1 MGNGVGGKAKVVEAG
16 FDGKIDSRRFCGADD
31 GECLG
36 GGKVD
41 DVTAE
46 GRIGALEVRDPSD
59 GVDLE
64 GLRT

>member
-1 MGNGVGGKAKVVEAG
+1 MGNGVGGKAEVVEAG
-16 FDGKIDSRRFCGADD
+16 LDGKVDSRRFCGADD

-46 GRIGALEVRDPSD
+46 GRIGALEIRDPSD
-59 GVDLE
+59 GIDLE